1 MTNDEFYA
9 AGQHPDLAQHTQ
21 SYRGLPDL
29 TLLRRVLQQRKNQPP
44 YEFRELNSTDYD
56 DRGIQEGNGVGQ
68 IPRAYRDNVLPG
80 MPQAKRRR
88 RMIWA
93 EENDNAK
100 ALEDDLF
107 IESLEGLDDDEFE
120 NQIEEDLYNGEE
132 ASMTMPRETEAILT
146 LAGQGDTTTIPP
158 SQAPIATNEFP
169 KSTQGP
175 RS

>member
-1 MTNDEFYA
+1 
-9 AGQHPDLAQHTQ
+9 
-21 SYRGLPDL
+21 
-29 TLLRRVLQQRKNQPP
+29 
-44 YEFRELNSTDYD
+44 
-56 DRGIQEGNGVGQ
+56 
-68 IPRAYRDNVLPG
+68 